1 MAGKRLIYL
10 FIIDHG
16 DNYKNVW
23 GTSISFIDCTNFA
36 FTTVFRITLQYID
49 LQ

>member
-1 MAGKRLIYL
+1 MFVIFHLYL

-16 DNYKNVW
+16 G
-23 GTSISFIDCTNFA
+23 GTSNSYSD

-49 LQ
+49 LQYYNY